1 MPTLRRFIM
10 TMPNERRMAVLRTE
24 DFLMDLCI
32 PSRTPRIPKEI
43 RERAR
48 SLLRHYPTQ
57 LYMDIAKE
65 QAPKVF
71 GEWDS

>member
-1 MPTLRRFIM
+1 M
-10 TMPNERRMAVLRTE
+10 TMPNERRMSVIRTE
-24 DFLMDLCI
+24 QFLMRLCT
-32 PSRTPRIPKEI
+32 PSETPRVPKHI
-43 RERAR
+43 REEAR

-57 LYMDIAKE
+57 LYMDMAKE